1 MRKWLLVAL
10 SVSLCVAEMSAL
22 AAVSPRTRTENTKAA
37 APVEAARS
45 ATRQQAARSATVG
58 RSATK
63 PTTKPTATQKTV
75 SARAATTQK
84 VINTGTKVAGA
95 TENTLVSKE
104 CQDAFYGCMDSFCM
118 LDNASGGRCRCSD
131 KINELDKVQ
140 EDILKLDEQSYAMA
154 TEGVERIN
162 MGDTADEIIANA
174 KAAAD
179 KVTNK
184 EEESKKKV
192 RTLDLS
198 AWNNNI
204 FGEDSEDLFDAL
216 DMTSSS
222 TELDKTG
229 KALYTSSAKM
239 CLGQMPTECRSS
251 LQMLQNVYAQ
261 KIKSDCMAYENSL
274 KQQKNASAQKL
285 QAAEK
290 ALRDAALDKYQ
301 EQNKYGLGQ
310 CQLRYAQCMKET
322 AGCGDDY
329 SGCVTLA
336 AAENVK
342 SSGQSTKKAKQ
353 TTIKGTLSSIK
364 LAAST
369 IDQLNSKK
377 PICDDEVLKYCVN
390 VKDKVWDA
398 FLVEAAPALKSAELV
413 AEDKLRQNCITDV
426 AQCFQSGCKAQFDPS
441 REMGQ
446 YDMCLSEPELLVDLC
461 KVKLEPCLEA
471 TGGSLT
477 DLDGSRL
484 WLGVKAMLNAM
495 RVDTCTLEVKDCIE
509 GICGSDFAT
518 CVGMTPD
525 SIADLCP
532 VDKLTACMEKNDA
545 GTVRDYIAEIAQG
558 YALQINDALATQCEN
573 AARAAMV
580 KVCGDADTCDGLE
593 LGSISFDGLLK
604 PMLCPDGYSDVSA
617 CSNNAN
623 GFKQSE
629 ILKGEVTA
637 QITNRVNINAVV
649 FSGNKFQYMASDTNR
664 AGYIENDSSV
674 ITDLLTGLDNVVNNK
689 IKVMEQDKVVSQC
702 MHGRNER
709 GFNGKSIV
717 NNTSKQKEY
726 TNKQKEYTNLL
737 ASYEDIIR
745 DKALQLL
752 KQKYERAESDLR
764 PELDALTDMVSAR
777 LTNITAAQAE
787 KVHFKNQV
795 ACARKALEIN
805 VANNS
810 PGAETTIEETED
822 GNFKVNSTADG
833 DSFSLVLIVVDF
845 TWENS
850 GKGCGKKSGF
860 CFKGEQ
866 QFFRT
871 GEGRNKK
878 RKALYWA
885 TPNYDE
891 TTGKCSITTT
901 RYDCTNFLTPYCWNW
916 DVTGVQDASET
927 IQMPKP
933 NLETMIQE
941 SQSSG
946 NQ

>member
-1 MRKWLLVAL
+1 MRKWLFAAL

-22 AAVSPRTRTENTKAA
+22 AAVSPRTRTENAKAA
-37 APVEAARS
+37 APIETARS
-45 ATRQQAARSATVG
+45 ATRQQTTRSATVG
-58 RSATK
+58 RSAIK
-63 PTTKPTATQKTV
+63 PTTATTPQKTV

-95 TENTLVSKE
+95 AENTLISKE

-310 CQLRYAQCMKET
+310 CQIRYAQCMKET

-342 SSGQSTKKAKQ
+342 SSGQSVKKAKQ

-461 KVKLEPCLEA
+461 KVKLDPCLAA

-545 GTVRDYIAEIAQG
+545 GTVRGYIAEIAQG

-604 PMLCPDGYSDVSA
+604 PMLCPDGYSDVSE

-637 QITNRVNINAVV
+637 QITNRVNINAVGV
-649 FSGNKFQYMASDTNR
+649 ENGKFEYLVSEQQSEQQSP
-664 AGYIENDSSV
+664 GYVKKDDAV
-674 ITDLLTGLDNVVNNK
+674 ITDLLAGLTRVVNNK

-717 NNTSKQKEY
+717 NNTSKQKG
-726 TNKQKEYTNLL
+726 YTNLL
-737 ASYEDIIR
+737 TSYEDIIR

-787 KVHFKNQV
+787 ELHAKNRCNCAEQAFLKNKEKNTNEYNGTWGGDKPGDRDYNIIGVGTNDNVVCKTEKVKECNNRHRGGGF
-795 ACARKALEIN
+795 CAYGEQYFFDVDNGRNTGRKQLVWYEASYDESTS
-805 VANNS
+805 VC
-810 PGAETTIEETED
+810 TITPKEFNCERSHT
-822 GNFKVNSTADG
+822 SY
-833 DSFSLVLIVVDF
+833 
-845 TWENS
+845 
-850 GKGCGKKSGF
+850 CGKWD
-860 CFKGEQ
+860 Q
-866 QFFRT
+866 
-871 GEGRNKK
+871 
-878 RKALYWA
+878 
-885 TPNYDE
+885 
-891 TTGKCSITTT
+891 TGK
-901 RYDCTNFLTPYCWNW
+901 LGTP
-916 DVTGVQDASET
+916 ET
-927 IQMPKP
+927 IQMPRP
-933 NLETMIQE
+933 NLETMIQNA
-941 SQSSG
+941 QSPTE
-946 NQ
+946 

>member
-1 MRKWLLVAL
+1 MRKWLLAAL
-10 SVSLCVAEMSAL
+10 SISLCVAEMSAL
-22 AAVSPRTRTENTKAA
+22 AAVSPRTRTENAKAA
-37 APVEAARS
+37 APVETARS

-310 CQLRYAQCMKET
+310 CQIRYAQCMKET

-532 VDKLTACMEKNDA
+532 VDKLIACMEKNEA

-604 PMLCPDGYSDVSA
+604 PMLCNADA
-617 CSNNAN
+617 TKCSNNAN
-623 GFKQSE
+623 GFEQSE

-674 ITDLLTGLDNVVNNK
+674 ITELLTGLDNVVKNK

-717 NNTSKQKEY
+717 NNTSKQKG
-726 TNKQKEYTNLL
+726 YTNLL
-737 ASYEDIIR
+737 ASYEGIIR

-777 LTNITAAQAE
+777 LTNITAAE
-787 KVHFKNQV
+787 
-795 ACARKALEIN
+795 
-805 VANNS
+805 
-810 PGAETTIEETED
+810 AETLHENNEELCKNKATLKNCSLQGITESGD
-822 GNFKVNSTADG
+822 SVEDKVKNCREKTCDDVKKGNFCEPGS
-833 DSFSLVLIVVDF
+833 
-845 TWENS
+845 EY
-850 GKGCGKKSGF
+850 
-860 CFKGEQ
+860 
-866 QFFRT
+866 FFAT
-871 GEGRNKK
+871 GEGRNKRSSQLAWWSYSYDRTTSVCTYTK
-878 RKALYWA
+878 TLYNCKKGSWA
-885 TPNYDE
+885 
-891 TTGKCSITTT
+891 S
-901 RYDCTNFLTPYCWNW
+901 PYCWNW
-916 DVTGVQDASET
+916 DKTGVQGEVLQES
-927 IQMPKP
+927 MPKP
-933 NLETMIQE
+933 NLETMIQNA
-941 SQSSG
+941 QSPTE
-946 NQ
+946 

>member
-1 MRKWLLVAL
+1 MRKWLFAAL

-22 AAVSPRTRTENTKAA
+22 AAVSPRTRTESAKGA
-37 APVEAARS
+37 APVETTRS
-45 ATRQQAARSATVG
+45 ATRQQTTRSATVG
-58 RSATK
+58 RSAIK
-63 PTTKPTATQKTV
+63 PTTATTPQKTV

-84 VINTGTKVAGA
+84 VINTGTKVATA
-95 TENTLVSKE
+95 TENTLISKE

-310 CQLRYAQCMKET
+310 CQLRYAQCMQTT

-461 KVKLEPCLEA
+461 KVKLDPCLAA

-545 GTVRDYIAEIAQG
+545 GTVRGYIAEIAQG

-604 PMLCPDGYSDVSA
+604 PMLCPDGYSDVSE

-623 GFKQSE
+623 GFEQSE

-674 ITDLLTGLDNVVNNK
+674 ITDLLTGLDNVVKNK
-689 IKVMEQDKVVSQC
+689 IKVMEQDKVVDQC

-717 NNTSKQKEY
+717 NNTSKQKGY
-726 TNKQKEYTNLL
+726 TKLL
-737 ASYEDIIR
+737 DSYENIVR

-787 KVHFKNQV
+787 ELHATNRCRCAELAFEKN
-795 ACARKALEIN
+795 KN
-805 VANNS
+805 ANTY
-810 PGAETTIEETED
+810 GAEDSIFGLDVQKRNYTFDLIQSED
-822 GNFKVNSTADG
+822 SSVCKSTVEVGICDDYMYGSFCGYGESKFFSTG
-833 DSFSLVLIVVDF
+833 D
-845 TWENS
+845 
-850 GKGCGKKSGF
+850 
-860 CFKGEQ
+860 
-866 QFFRT
+866 
-871 GEGRNKK
+871 GRNKK
-878 RKALYWA
+878 RSKLVWYQASYDSVNSVCA
-885 TPNYDE
+885 ITPMNFNCEKYNTNRCRKWN
-891 TTGKCSITTT
+891 TTGELGSPEI
-901 RYDCTNFLTPYCWNW
+901 
-916 DVTGVQDASET
+916 
-927 IQMPKP
+927 IQMPRP
-933 NLETMIQE
+933 NLETMITN
-941 SQSSG
+941 SK
-946 NQ
+946 

>member
-1 MRKWLLVAL
+1 MRKWLLAAL
-10 SVSLCVAEMSAL
+10 SISLCVAEMSAL
-22 AAVSPRTRTENTKAA
+22 AAVSPRTRTENAKAA
-37 APVEAARS
+37 APVETARS

-216 DMTSSS
+216 DMSSSS

-545 GTVRDYIAEIAQG
+545 GTVREYIADIAQG

-604 PMLCPDGYSDVSA
+604 PMLCKADATD

-623 GFKQSE
+623 GFDQSE

-637 QITNRVNINAVV
+637 QITNRVNINAVGV
-649 FSGNKFQYMASDTNR
+649 ENGKFEYLVSEQQSEQQSP
-664 AGYIENDSSV
+664 GYVKKDDAV
-674 ITDLLTGLDNVVNNK
+674 ITDLLAGLTRVVNNK
-689 IKVMEQDKVVSQC
+689 IKVMEQDKVVDQC

-709 GFNGKSIV
+709 GFSKSIV
-717 NNTSKQKEY
+717 NTKVKSSSVKQEY
-726 TNKQKEYTNLL
+726 NNLL

-787 KVHFKNQV
+787 KVHAANRCRCAELAFEKN
-795 ACARKALEIN
+795 KN
-805 VANNS
+805 ANTYGDNPS
-810 PGAETTIEETED
+810 ISTRSYTFDLIQPED
-822 GNFKVNSTADG
+822 SSVCKSTVEVSICDDKKVGSFCGYGESKFFSTGN
-833 DSFSLVLIVVDF
+833 
-845 TWENS
+845 
-850 GKGCGKKSGF
+850 
-860 CFKGEQ
+860 
-866 QFFRT
+866 
-871 GEGRNKK
+871 GRNKK
-878 RKALYWA
+878 RSKLVWYQASYDSVNSVCA
-885 TPNYDE
+885 ITPMNFNCEKYNTNRCRKWN
-891 TTGKCSITTT
+891 TTGE
-901 RYDCTNFLTPYCWNW
+901 LGTP
-916 DVTGVQDASET
+916 ET
-927 IQMPKP
+927 IQMPRP
-933 NLETMIQE
+933 NLETMITNSQE
-941 SQSSG
+941 SDE
-946 NQ
+946 

>member
-1 MRKWLLVAL
+1 MRKWLLTAL

-22 AAVSPRTRTENTKAA
+22 AAVSPRTRTENAKAA
-37 APVEAARS
+37 ASVETARS

-310 CQLRYAQCMKET
+310 CQLRYAQCMQTT

-426 AQCFQSGCKAQFDPS
+426 AQCFQSGCKAQFEPS

-545 GTVRDYIAEIAQG
+545 GTVREYITEIAQG

-604 PMLCPDGYSDVSA
+604 PMLCPDGYSDVSE

-623 GFKQSE
+623 GFEQSE

-674 ITDLLTGLDNVVNNK
+674 ITELLTGLDNVVKNK
-689 IKVMEQDKVVSQC
+689 IKVMEQDKVVDQC

-717 NNTSKQKEY
+717 NNTSKQKGY
-726 TNKQKEYTNLL
+726 TKLL
-737 ASYEDIIR
+737 DSYENIVR

-777 LTNITAAQAE
+777 LTNITAAEAENVHAVNRCTCAKQA
-787 KVHFKNQV
+787 FYKN
-795 ACARKALEIN
+795 KW
-805 VANNS
+805 NN
-810 PGAETTIEETED
+810 TIGSLEETRPYTIYYGDENCGTED
-822 GNFKVNSTADG
+822 TSECLN
-833 DSFSLVLIVVDF
+833 
-845 TWENS
+845 
-850 GKGCGKKSGF
+850 KKTNGGF
-860 CFKGEQ
+860 CAVDEQ
-866 QFFRT
+866 YFFDT
-871 GEGRNKK
+871 GIGRNKTRK
-878 RKALYWA
+878 RLTWYEA
-885 TPNYDE
+885 NYDDS
-891 TTGKCSITTT
+891 TSV
-901 RYDCTNFLTPYCWNW
+901 CTLTPRIFECEKSDTDYCRKW
-916 DVTGVQDASET
+916 DKAGKLGTPET
-927 IQMPKP
+927 IQMPRP
-933 NLETMIQE
+933 NLETMITNSQE
-941 SQSSG
+941 SDD
-946 NQ
+946 